1 MPVTEFALLHLTT
14 TFPPLPDPVR
24 TSLAAATRLQDS
36 WHATAFPSLPSSAA
50 ARALVWFS
58 QVEDPS
64 WLMTT
69 AKWDSVTAHW
79 DWIRSEEN
87 QAVMGQLGEAK
98 SIISQDTVLFH
109 VGGEIFSGASNAA
122 LLESPV
128 ISVERMFIPRAN
140 RGSFEAKFLEVNGIL
155 EDYAGPD
162 LVRFGWRE
170 DIDESLEEEEFVLV
184 CGWESIERHLAF
196 VESQGYARY
205 GEIRNLLARVD
216 VKHYKRFSLE

>member
-24 TSLAAATRLQDS
+24 TSLAAAMRLQDS

-50 ARALVWFS
+50 ARASVWFC

-69 AKWDSVTAHW
+69 AKWDSVAAHW

-98 SIISQDTVLFH
+98 SIIPQDTVLFH
-109 VGGEIFSGASNAA
+109 VGGEIFSGTSNAA

-128 ISVERMFIPRAN
+128 ISVERMFIPRAD
-140 RGSFEAKFLEVNGIL
+140 RGSFEAKFLEVNWIL
-155 EDYAGPD
+155 EGYAGPD

-170 DIDESLEEEEFVLV
+170 DIDKSLEEEEFVLV
-184 CGWESIERHLAF
+184 CGWESIERHVAF
-196 VESQGYARY
+196 AESQGYARY